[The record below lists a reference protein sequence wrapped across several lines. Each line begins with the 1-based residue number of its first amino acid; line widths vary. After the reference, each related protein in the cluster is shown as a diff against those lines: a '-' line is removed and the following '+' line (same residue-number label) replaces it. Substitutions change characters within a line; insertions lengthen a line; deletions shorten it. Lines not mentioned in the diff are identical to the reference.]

1 MKPEELRELSPED
14 LVSKEEELRE
24 QMFKLRF
31 QQAIGQLD
39 NPFKL
44 REARR
49 EIARVKTILKQKSGG
64 ATAAEAK

>member
-1 MKPEELRELSPED
+1 MKTEELRELSAED

-39 NPFKL
+39 NPFKI

-49 EIARVKTILKQKSGG
+49 DIARVKTILKQKGG
-64 ATAAEAK
+64 GDVPAETK

>member
-1 MKPEELRELSPED
+1 MKLEELRELSVGD
-14 LVSKEEELRE
+14 LVDKEEELRE

-31 QQAIGQLD
+31 QKEIGQLD

-49 EIARVKTILKQKSGG
+49 DIARVKTILKQKGG
-64 ATAAEAK
+64 GDVLAETK

>member
-1 MKPEELRELSPED
+1 MKAEELRELSAED

-39 NPFKL
+39 NPFKI

-49 EIARVKTILKQKSGG
+49 DIARVKTILKQKGG
-64 ATAAEAK
+64 GDVLAETK